1 MKIEKHL
8 GLNTSLDTRTLPN
21 HWQEQR
27 ISGSPQLIRKDA
39 QAAIAANERFGNQS
53 SGFSLQLNQQLS
65 ALQSADQYL
74 ERVSSKLME
83 LKMNIS
89 RQLSG
94 PISAAEREA
103 SLKALKKIEAL
114 LSDRAKLS
122 GQSLDSR
129 FTLRLNEPIR
139 ARFSLEGLTSIES
152 IKAAGNET
160 LVFTAG
166 RHFDS
171 PLAVT
176 LTEGASTEDIL
187 RRFNVSLGQE
197 GIRAE
202 LDESGALKFSA
213 PEVAWQKISPA
224 LKIQGEGKLAP
235 AGSFTSANATQDKFL
250 HLPQAINFDSARD
263 LRQMLDGVVTSL
275 DKIHS
280 LRDQIAQRQQDVKS
294 FLEQQSNKND
304 SEWAEFFAL
313 RLYNL
318 QTTKPSDYQLMSQ
331 FVTAQSHLSRF
342 TVVSLLS

>member
-8 GLNTSLDTRTLPN
+8 GLNTTLNTRALPN

-27 ISGSPQLIRKDA
+27 VSGSPQLIRKET
-39 QAAIAANERFGNQS
+39 QAAINANERFGNQS

-74 ERVSSKLME
+74 EQVSSKLME

-89 RQLSG
+89 RQLGS

-103 SLKALKKIEAL
+103 SLEALKKIERL
-114 LSDRAKLS
+114 LRERSKLS
-122 GQSLDSR
+122 GQSLDAT
-129 FTLRLNEPIR
+129 FKLRLNEPVR
-139 ARFSLEGLTSIES
+139 ARFKLEGLDSIDA
-152 IKAAGNET
+152 IKSAGNET
-160 LVFTAG
+160 LVFSAG
-166 RHFDS
+166 RHFES

-197 GIRAE
+197 GLRAE
-202 LDESGALKFSA
+202 LDESGKLTFSA
-213 PEVAWQKISPA
+213 PEQQWKKIEPA
-224 LKIQGEGKLAP
+224 LKIQGEGKLAS
-235 AGSFTSANATQDKFL
+235 AGSFTPITAHHEHFL
-250 HLPQAINFDSARD
+250 QLPGTINFDSTRD
-263 LRQMLDGVVTSL
+263 LRQLLDSVVTSL
-275 DKIHS
+275 DKIS
-280 LRDQIAQRQQDVKS
+280 GLRDQINQRKQDVQQ
-294 FLEQQSNKND
+294 FLAEQSNKND

-313 RLYNL
+313 RMYNL
-318 QTTKPSDYQLMSQ
+318 QATKPNDFQLMSQ